1 MVVDPWL
8 KETLEAR
15 SAVSAPYLS
24 VITSEIAELEPS
36 GPSNVAL
43 A

>member
-15 SAVSAPYLS
+15 SVVSAPYS
-24 VITSEIAELEPS
+24 RVITSEIAECEPS
-36 GPSNVAL
+36 SPSNVAL

>member
-15 SAVSAPYLS
+15 SAVRAPYLS
-24 VITSEIAELEPS
+24 VITSEIAEWEPS
-36 GPSNVAL
+36 SPSNVAL